1 MNADGMPTEIILI
14 FVIEFLFGIGYNA
27 LVALAHK
34 HKLVH
39 VSTSVVVGVIG
50 TLLIPTVIWFDHEFR
65 FWQAGLLLT
74 GCFTA
79 SGIPMIVGSMKR
91 TVVETKDRKKRRPWP
106 NEAAN
111 ARDSAVMEL
120 TRLAHEIAERSK
132 ENKLTLNDLPSYVHR
147 LYQVV
152 GMLKSV

>member
-1 MNADGMPTEIILI
+1 
-14 FVIEFLFGIGYNA
+14 
-27 LVALAHK
+27 
-34 HKLVH
+34 
-39 VSTSVVVGVIG
+39 
-50 TLLIPTVIWFDHEFR
+50 
-65 FWQAGLLLT
+65 
-74 GCFTA
+74 
-79 SGIPMIVGSMKR
+79 MIVGSMKR

-111 ARDSAVMEL
+111 ARDDAVMEL

-152 GMLKSV
+152 GTLKSV